1 MSVPFLEAR
10 GLRHTYLA
18 DTPLACES
26 LKGADLAVE
35 PGEVVAV
42 VGASGSGKSTFL
54 QHMNGILSPTHG
66 AVFFRG
72 RSLSDKATD
81 LTAVRRRVGMVFQRP
96 ELQLFEQYTGDD
108 VAYGPRLAGLAGHEL
123 GERVRWAMGL
133 VGLDFH
139 AFKDR
144 LTVSLSG
151 GERRKA
157 ALAGVLAMKPE
168 GLLLDEPTAGL
179 DPVSHAE
186 LVRLLAKLAAGGMT
200 MVIATHD
207 MEDAAALAGRLAVMS
222 DGRVVFTG
230 ETGGVFADAGRLE
243 ELSLLPPASVS
254 ILSGLRKSGWDVPA
268 YAASAGE
275 AVDAIRAALEAGR
288 AR

>member
-26 LKGADLAVE
+26 LKGTELAVGQ
-35 PGEVVAV
+35 GEVVAL
-42 VGASGSGKSTFL
+42 VGASGSGKSTLL
-54 QHMNGILSPTHG
+54 QHMNGLLSPAHG
-66 AVFFRG
+66 AVFFMGKNLR
-72 RSLSDKATD
+72 DKTTD
-81 LTAVRRRVGMVFQRP
+81 LTAVRRRIGMVFQRP
-96 ELQLFEQYTGDD
+96 ELQLFEQYAGDD
-108 VAYGPRLAGLAGHEL
+108 VAYGPRLAGLAGREL

-186 LVRLLAKLAAGGMT
+186 LVRLLGKLAADGMT

-207 MEDAAALAGRLAVMS
+207 MEDAAALAGKIAVMS

-230 ETGGVFADAGRLE
+230 EPREVFADAGRLE
-243 ELSLLPPASVS
+243 GFSLQPPASVS
-254 ILSGLRKSGWDVPA
+254 ILAGLRESGWDVPA

-275 AVDAIRAALEAGR
+275 AVDAIRAALDAGR

>member
-1 MSVPFLEAR
+1 MSAPFLEAR

-26 LKGADLAVE
+26 LRGADLCVE
-35 PGEVVAV
+35 PGEVVALM
-42 VGASGSGKSTFL
+42 GASGSGKSTLL
-54 QHMNGILSPTHG
+54 QHMNGILSPAHG
-66 AVFFRG
+66 AVFFKG
-72 RSLSDKATD
+72 RSLWDTSTD
-81 LTAVRRRVGMVFQRP
+81 LTAVRRRIGMVFQRP

-108 VAYGPRLAGLAGHEL
+108 VAYGPRLAGLAGPEL
-123 GERVRWAMGL
+123 GQRVRWAMGL
-133 VGLDFH
+133 VGLDFQ

-186 LVRLLAKLAAGGMT
+186 LVRLLSKLAADGMT
-200 MVIATHD
+200 MLIATHD
-207 MEDAAALAGRLAVMS
+207 MEDAAALAGRVAVMS

-230 ETGGVFADAGRLE
+230 DAREVFADVGRLE
-243 ELSLLPPASVS
+243 GFSLQPPASVS
-254 ILSGLRKSGWDVPA
+254 ILAGLRGRGWDVPA
-268 YAASAGE
+268 YAASAE
-275 AVDAIRAALEAGR
+275 ETVRAIRAALDAGR